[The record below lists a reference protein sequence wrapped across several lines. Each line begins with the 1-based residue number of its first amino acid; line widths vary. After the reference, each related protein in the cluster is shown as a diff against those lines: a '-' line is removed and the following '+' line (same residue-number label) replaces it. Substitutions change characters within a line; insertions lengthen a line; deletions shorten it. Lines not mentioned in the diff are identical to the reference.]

1 MIPLRD
7 ENPIRSVPYLTYLLI
22 AANVVV
28 FLMEQTGGIVV
39 TERALGGPMAGWTMV
54 PAEITGGQDLPTN
67 GITLRPFYLTLLT
80 STFMHGGWLH
90 LLGNM
95 LYLWIFGNNIED
107 SLGRPRFLLFY
118 LLAGL
123 AAAAAQIMIGPDSV
137 IPNLG
142 ASGAIAGVLG
152 AYLVLFPKAGVDSLI
167 FLGIFFTK
175 IRVPAFVLLG
185 FWIVSQFFSQFL
197 GSLMTHGGGDT
208 GGVAYMAHIG
218 GFIAGCLLIR
228 YVVPSEWKERERLRK
243 QYGWYTPNTHVSLP
257 PDRYLASA
265 FPRRLTG

>member
-7 ENPIRSVPYLTYLLI
+7 ENPIRITPWLTYLLI
-22 AANVVV
+22 AINVVV
-28 FLMEQTGGIVV
+28 FLMEQFGGIGV
-39 TERALGGPMAGWTMV
+39 TNRGLIGPMAGWTMI
-54 PAEITGGQDLPTN
+54 PAEITSGRDIPTN
-67 GITLRPFYLTLLT
+67 GISLRPFYLTLFT
-80 STFMHGGWLH
+80 SMFMHGGWLH

-107 SLGRPRFLLFY
+107 ALGRVRYLFFY
-118 LLAGL
+118 FACGL
-123 AAAAAQIMIGPDSV
+123 AAAAAQIFIGPDSV

-152 AYLVLFPKAGVDSLI
+152 AYLVLFPTARVDSLV

-175 IRVPAFVLLG
+175 IRLPAFVLLG

-197 GSLMTHGGGDT
+197 GSLMMREGES

-218 GFIAGCLLIR
+218 GFIAGLLICR
-228 YVVPSEWKERERLRK
+228 FMLPAEFKERERLRK
-243 QYGWYTPNTHVSLP
+243 QFGPYDTRYT
-257 PDRYLASA
+257 R
-265 FPRRLTG
+265 

>member
-7 ENPIRSVPYLTYLLI
+7 ENPIRITPWLTYLLI
-22 AANVVV
+22 VLNVVV
-28 FLMEQTGGIVV
+28 FLMEQFGGIGV
-39 TERALGGPMAGWTMV
+39 TNRGLIGPMAGWTMI
-54 PAEITGGQDLPTN
+54 PAEITSGQDVPTN
-67 GITLRPFYLTLLT
+67 GITLRPFYLTLFT
-80 STFMHGGWLH
+80 SMFMHGGWLH
-90 LLGNM
+90 LFGNM

-107 SLGRPRFLLFY
+107 AMGRVRYLFFY
-118 LLAGL
+118 FVCGL
-123 AAAAAQIMIGPDSV
+123 AAAAAQIAIGPNSI

-152 AYLVLFPKAGVDSLI
+152 AYLVLFPTARVDSLV

-197 GSLMTHGGGDT
+197 GSLMTREGDS

-218 GFIAGCLLIR
+218 GFIAGLLICR
-228 YVVPSEWKERERLRK
+228 FMLPAEFKERERLRK
-243 QYGWYTPNTHVSLP
+243 QFGPYDTRYT
-257 PDRYLASA
+257 R
-265 FPRRLTG
+265 